1 MRADLLVGVL
11 LLVVTVNAAASFG
24 PPSNVQ
30 EILREQRA
38 IQSETEGTTGNY
50 SRFKPEA
57 KQRLM
62 RAQAKVFRLLDGNST
77 IDHLNELQKV
87 ELFNALQE
95 VQAILEDNEKDRL
108 ICKRER
114 KVGTTIRET
123 RCATVAQ
130 REELEK
136 GAREWLGP
144 KTCSA
149 GFEPG
154 TDCGGEAR

>member
-1 MRADLLVGVL
+1 MRAELLVGVL
-11 LLVVTVNAAASFG
+11 LLGLTVSAAASFG
-24 PPSNVQ
+24 PPPNAR

-38 IQSETEGTTGNY
+38 IQAETEGVTGAY
-50 SRFKPEA
+50 SRLNPAA
-57 KQRLM
+57 KERLTH
-62 RAQAKVFRLLDGNST
+62 AQGKVFRLLDGKST
-77 IDHLNELQKV
+77 VEHLNELQKV

-95 VQAILEDNEKDRL
+95 VQAILDDNEKDRL

-114 KVGTTIRET
+114 KVGTAIRET

-154 TDCGGEAR
+154 TDCGGNVR